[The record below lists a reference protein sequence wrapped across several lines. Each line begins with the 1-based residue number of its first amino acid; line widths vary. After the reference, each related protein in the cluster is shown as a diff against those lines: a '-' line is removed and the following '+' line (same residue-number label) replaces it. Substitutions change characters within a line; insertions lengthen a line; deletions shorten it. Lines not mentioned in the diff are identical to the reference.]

1 MKEKIPPYIKYT
13 KDSDHFSDYFT
24 YQNKYRQSIRESD
37 SVIINIIEKLSEDDD
52 SNKTLIDI
60 GCSTGNLLS
69 HINNRFPNY
78 QLHGADLVE
87 SSWEES
93 GWVPED
99 PAGVMIE
106 TCLDAGRPLA
116 YIPEEHRAW
125 YQSLDYFVI
134 NGIIHDY
141 RGLRIR
147 DSWIRNGLKSLNI
160 KPVFTHNI

>member
-1 MKEKIPPYIKYT
+1 MHTELQQKITEAYGLEAWEVELICQAY
-13 KDSDHFSDYFT
+13 S
-24 YQNKYRQSIRESD
+24 
-37 SVIINIIEKLSEDDD
+37 SVEQ
-52 SNKTLIDI
+52 DI
-60 GCSTGNLLS
+60 
-69 HINNRFPNY
+69 
-78 QLHGADLVE
+78 AWDVE

-93 GWVPED
+93 EWVPED

-125 YQSLDYFVI
+125 YQSLDYFMI

-147 DSWIRNGLKSLNI
+147 DSWIRNGLKNLNI